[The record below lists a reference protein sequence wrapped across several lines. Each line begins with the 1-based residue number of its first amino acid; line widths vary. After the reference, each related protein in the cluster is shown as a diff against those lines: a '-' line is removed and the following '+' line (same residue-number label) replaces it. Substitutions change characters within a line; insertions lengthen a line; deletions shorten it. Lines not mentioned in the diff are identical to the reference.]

1 MAEVHTIED
10 AARLYRKV
18 EARLEEKKQAYDAA
32 CAKDKRALEQLELI
46 MLQLLKAA
54 GTDKMNVP
62 EVAEV
67 VISKKRAFGCSDWDM
82 FYTWMITQNK
92 PELLQKR
99 IREGNMQAFIDDK
112 TYGGF
117 IPPAVNVHTEAFI
130 KVLKPK

>member
-1 MAEVHTIED
+1 MEVHTIED

-18 EARLEEKKQAYDAA
+18 EARLEDKKTAYDKA
-32 CAKDKRALEQLELI
+32 CAKDKHALEQLELI
-46 MLQLLKAA
+46 MLKLLKDA

-62 EVAEV
+62 NVAEV
-67 VISKKRAFGCSDWDM
+67 VISTKRAFGCADWDM
-82 FYTWMITQNK
+82 FYTWMVTQNK

-99 IREGNMQAFIDDK
+99 IHEGNMQAFIDDK
-112 TYGGF
+112 KYGGF